1 MHKSCSFNFLR
12 SPSQTNKINKPEI
25 FLKDNCEKKLG
36 EYSLRFQVNR
46 VLHLNLL

>member
-1 MHKSCSFNFLR
+1 MHKSCVTSFNFPR

-36 EYSLRFQVNR
+36 DSLEIPSK
-46 VLHLNLL
+46 